1 MIAILERRMDGD
13 FKTNESKEPTYNNY
27 QTNTLKYKIYFL
39 SSWLF
44 AFLLCVFKSN

>member
-27 QTNTLKYKIYFL
+27 QTNTLKYKIIVCWEFI
-39 SSWLF
+39 F
-44 AFLLCVFKSN
+44 